1 MNNRIVKNASW
12 IIACKVA
19 RAVLNL
25 VVSMITAR
33 YLGPSNYGLITYVSS
48 IVAFIVP
55 LVQLGINCILVQEFV
70 DNPFQ
75 SGRTI
80 GTATLLTTVSSFLG
94 ILGTWAFVSIVNRN
108 ETETIVVS
116 VLYSVSLFF
125 QMTEMIQ
132 YWYQSKLLSKY
143 VSIVS
148 LISRIVVSLYKIC
161 IIISG
166 KNLYWFAIVNS
177 LDFLIISIALFVI
190 YFKLEGQR
198 LSFSMD
204 TARKMLS
211 KSKHFIIAGMMVSV
225 FTQTDKIMIKL
236 MVGDAESGYYSAA
249 ATCVGMSVFVF
260 TAIIDSFR
268 PVIFENKKTNQSLY
282 KTNTI
287 RLYAI
292 VIYMALAQSVVLTVF
307 ARPIINLLYGSE
319 YLSAVGILQI
329 ITWYSAFSY
338 LGAARNIWFL
348 AEKKQKYVWITN
360 LIGATVNVIGN
371 AALIP
376 LWGAYGAA
384 ISSVVTQFII
394 NFALSFVIKPIRE
407 NGMWMVYALNPKA
420 LYQMLV
426 RKSR

>member
-55 LVQLGINCILVQEFV
+55 LVQLGINAILVQEFV
-70 DNPFQ
+70 DNPSQ

-94 ILGTWAFVSIVNRN
+94 ILGTWAFVSIANRN

-148 LISRIVVSLYKIC
+148 LISRIVVSLYKIY

-166 KNLYWFAIVNS
+166 KNLYWFAVVNS
-177 LDFLIISIALFVI
+177 LDFLIISVALFVI

-204 TARKMLS
+204 TARQMLS

-407 NGMWMVYALNPKA
+407 NGMWMVYALNPKV

-426 RKSR
+426 RKRR

>member
-55 LVQLGINCILVQEFV
+55 LVQLGINAILVQEFV
-70 DNPFQ
+70 DNPSQ

-148 LISRIVVSLYKIC
+148 LISRIVVSLYKIY

-166 KNLYWFAIVNS
+166 KNLYWFAVVNS
-177 LDFLIISIALFVI
+177 LDFLIISVALFVI

-204 TARKMLS
+204 TARQMLS

-407 NGMWMVYALNPKA
+407 NGMWMVYALNPKV

-426 RKSR
+426 RKRR